1 MRLKEQKK
9 YSVDFLFTML
19 TFALYAG
26 MMIVLVYM
34 GAQVY
39 QSVIVRM
46 KNQDAT
52 RTAQAYIVEKVRQ
65 SDAAGSIHTEKIQGI
80 DVLVLKQFMGGK
92 EYATY
97 IYTQEGMLKEL
108 FTRVDR
114 KVVLSDGT
122 GILDLSGF
130 SIEEEEG
137 GLLKGAIT
145 DNRGFT
151 RTFWIYRECEGAKGA

>member
-9 YSVDFLFTML
+9 YSVDFLFTMI

-26 MMIVLVYM
+26 MMIALVYM

-39 QSVIVRM
+39 QSVIAGMR
-46 KNQDAT
+46 NHDAT

-65 SDAAGSIHTEKIQGI
+65 SDTAGSIRAEKIQGT
-80 DVLVLKQFMGGK
+80 DVLVLKQSVEGR

-97 IYTQEGMLKEL
+97 IYTREGMLKEL
-108 FTRVDR
+108 FTRADR
-114 KVVLSDGT
+114 EVTLSDGT
-122 GILDLSGF
+122 GILELSDF
-130 SIEEEEG
+130 SIEEKEG

-151 RTFWIYRECEGAKGA
+151 RTFWIYRECEGAKGT